1 MDAYD
6 NSVVDDLW
14 GDEGID
20 DDFGGAAGPTEPEDA
35 WNYEEEL
42 RERSSEGDRAIKR
55 VYPGDWRTHKGQAAW
70 KVLPGEPGFNEYV
83 QGVMA
88 SKGIKPRA
96 PTCSFSA
103 TKVTLQP
110 YQETVKWLVH
120 PATPINRFLAVHRT
134 GAGKTLEM
142 IKILENFWEDD
153 RPRVLLFP
161 TGPVRDNFYKELLKF
176 PSRFRDLLYVVFPD
190 LQRRVDRKDI
200 DGAVVQDIKNLLS
213 YKRQTVFNMRAHP
226 DILKRGKVRNKV
238 TGRHE
243 EVDRLGFYEDDA
255 ANGKKVGGL
264 TMPQAPMRAYSY
276 SKLDDGDSKVVLEKG
291 SANKLEGKR
300 SRLVIMDEAHNLL
313 FGNLPRGDPQY
324 RADVAQL
331 LPQFAGMSP
340 EGVLVGLTATP
351 FVTEPRQFYD
361 LLQTVKG
368 PHHRQGNNEGF
379 VSYFQSLPEHV
390 FASVTPGPPDFLP
403 MTRETPIGP
412 DALKEWLGMV
422 QQVGLR
428 AFAEGQAPV
437 RAMQEAS
444 LLMGAGKRRITSA
457 DRELYMSRRAAKVA
471 PKYVDI
477 AGCAKRFGKKCVVMI
492 DNSLG
497 AQRVF
502 EWILQG
508 IGWNMVQPSAD
519 MQLPRYRG
527 PTFLSLRGDYR
538 DSELGN
544 LGGKTRKEF
553 VEEQLSVTAQKLFN
567 SKENARGEQ
576 VQMIV
581 LDTNLYSEGF
591 STFDVRRIYLAD
603 VPYTYTAYL
612 QRIGRALRMC
622 GHENLPVAERKLELV
637 MPLATDI
644 GGRHRDRS
652 WDKILHFQLLRSAP
666 KALKV
671 IREIADLSVDNAILK
686 EVLRDQPGT
695 ASWRDLQVDCGAP
708 TRGAGVQDL
717 VQNGVLARPTTGPL
731 ARPMSKAKARTPQR
745 SKSRTPK
752 RSKSRTARERAA
764 PVARATAG
772 PADSC
777 SADIQSLQHQLA
789 TLKSRCRVQAQQA
802 QAAPA
807 IAPPVP
813 RGSETR
819 WF

>member
-1 MDAYD
+1 MVDAY
-6 NSVVDDLW
+6 NSSVVDDLW
-14 GDEGID
+14 GDEGDED
-20 DDFGGAAGPTEPEDA
+20 DYGGPAAPQQPQDTWD
-35 WNYEEEL
+35 YEQEF
-42 RERSSEGDRAIKR
+42 RERSSAGDRAIRK
-55 VYPGDWRTHKGQAAW
+55 VYPGDWRTRSGQAAW
-70 KVLPGEPGFNEYV
+70 QVLPGKPGFNDYV
-83 QGVMA
+83 QKVMLE
-88 SKGIKPRA
+88 KGIRPKA
-96 PTCSFSA
+96 PTCTFSA
-103 TKVTLQP
+103 TEVTLQP

-161 TGPVRDNFYKELLKF
+161 TEPVRDNFYKELLKF

-190 LQRRVDRKDI
+190 MQRRVERKDI

-255 ANGKKVGGL
+255 AHGKKVGGL
-264 TMPQAPMRAYSY
+264 TLPQAPMRAYSY
-276 SKLDDGDSKVVLEKG
+276 GKLDDGDSKVVLEKG
-291 SANKLEGKR
+291 SENKLEGKR

-313 FGNLPRGDPQY
+313 FGALRTSDPQY
-324 RADVAQL
+324 NRDVARL

-361 LLQTVKG
+361 LLNIIKG
-368 PHHRQGNNEGF
+368 PHHRHGNNDGF

-403 MTRETPIGP
+403 MTRDTPIGP

-428 AFAEGQAPV
+428 AFAEGQASMK
-437 RAMQEAS
+437 AMQHAT
-444 LLMGAGKRRITSA
+444 LLMGAGKGRITSA
-457 DRELYMSRRAAKVA
+457 DRELYMSRRAGKVA

-477 AGCAKRFGKKCVVMI
+477 VGCAKRFGKKCVVMI

-497 AQRVF
+497 AQRAF

-508 IGWNMVQPSAD
+508 AGWNMVQPAAD

-527 PTFLSLRGDYR
+527 STFLSLRGDYK
-538 DSELGN
+538 DSELGD
-544 LGGKTRKEF
+544 LRGKSRKEF
-553 VEEQLSVTAQKLFN
+553 INEQLSVTAQKLFN
-567 SKENARGEQ
+567 SAANSRGEQ

-637 MPLATDI
+637 MPLATDL
-644 GGRHRDRS
+644 GGRHRDRT
-652 WDKILHFQLLRSAP
+652 WDKILHIQLLRSAP
-666 KALKV
+666 KALQV
-671 IREIADLSVDNAILK
+671 IREIANLSVDNAILK
-686 EVLRDQPGT
+686 DVLRDQPST
-695 ASWRDLQVDCGAP
+695 ANWRELQVDCGQP
-708 TRGAGVQDL
+708 TRGAGVRDL
-717 VQNGVLARPTTGPL
+717 LPSMLPGQMLPDQGARP
-731 ARPMSKAKARTPQR
+731 RERTPRAKTPRAKTPRGR
-745 SKSRTPK
+745 SGG
-752 RSKSRTARERAA
+752 ARERT
-764 PVARATAG
+764 PDVAVG
-772 PADSC
+772 SC
-777 SADIQSLQHQLA
+777 DAEIQTLQQKLA
-789 TLKSRCRVQAQQA
+789 TLRSRCQVQRQT
-802 QAAPA
+802 AP
-807 IAPPVP
+807 PPVP
-813 RGSETR
+813 VVANASDESR